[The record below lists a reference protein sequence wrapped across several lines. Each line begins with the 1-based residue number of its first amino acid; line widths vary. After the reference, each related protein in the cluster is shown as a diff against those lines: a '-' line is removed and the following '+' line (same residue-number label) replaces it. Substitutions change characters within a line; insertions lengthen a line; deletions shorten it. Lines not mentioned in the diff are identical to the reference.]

1 VDFALSGQRIDH
13 RPRDDYYIER
23 CTVFDSALERIGRIV
38 IDREAKPTRALE
50 QRPELS
56 QYLLDGVGAKD
67 PDVRHL
73 HPTVAIQ
80 GRYVRYW
87 SDSGDYA
94 AANVRL
100 SQFRTLDARH
110 RHVYKLQ
117 LPKTP
122 TGEER
127 PVNATYGMALTLL
140 AGAGLD
146 AAVIQGLDARDRPPI
161 YVVIAI
167 QKITD
172 AEAYKPL
179 PVKGQAAAEAP
190 AVIISSAP
198 ATYLVSMELRLRVLL

>member
-1 VDFALSGQRIDH
+1 
-13 RPRDDYYIER
+13 
-23 CTVFDSALERIGRIV
+23 
-38 IDREAKPTRALE
+38 
-50 QRPELS
+50 
-56 QYLLDGVGAKD
+56 
-67 PDVRHL
+67 
-73 HPTVAIQ
+73 
-80 GRYVRYW
+80 
-87 SDSGDYA
+87 
-94 AANVRL
+94 
-100 SQFRTLDARH
+100 
-110 RHVYKLQ
+110 
-117 LPKTP
+117 
-122 TGEER
+122 
-127 PVNATYGMALTLL
+127 MALTLL